1 MAKGFLKRRNARV
14 LLSLATLAL
23 ISTLAYTLMPATI
36 ANPTPAVAAGNGD
49 WPMYGYD
56 QSRTNYNPAETA
68 ISHSTVNNLQQ
79 LWQANVGSNGVAPS
93 GAPIVSN
100 GRVYVV
106 SSTANGPDFFAFN
119 ALSGA
124 RIWTANIGHI
134 EVSCF
139 NIGIGATPAIS
150 GNVIVAGGG
159 DAAYYGLDAT
169 TGAQLWRDAL
179 NVGSSGFPWA

>member
-1 MAKGFLKRRNARV
+1 MAKAPLERRNARFV
-14 LLSLATLAL
+14 LILACLAL
-23 ISTLAYTLMPATI
+23 VAALGYMSMPATI
-36 ANPTPAVAAGNGD
+36 ANPMPAVAAGNGD

-134 EVSCF
+134 EVS
-139 NIGIGATPAIS
+139 
-150 GNVIVAGGG
+150 
-159 DAAYYGLDAT
+159 
-169 TGAQLWRDAL
+169 
-179 NVGSSGFPWA
+179 